1 MRSPVF
7 LFAKISHE
15 VPPGARVLL
24 FSLTLCLAGVV
35 AVFGVTQARSAPA
48 FEIRHANLPAEL
60 KQVIATSG
68 IDESYWGVAIV
79 PIPLK
84 LRDGQRLASFSLNP
98 KTPMNPASV
107 MKLVTTRT
115 ALDLLGPDYRHRTR
129 LATTGTLLAGEL
141 SGDLYLQGG
150 GDPKLVTEDLA
161 EMVQR
166 LRAIGVERIKGHF
179 IVDGSRFNEPEI
191 DPADF
196 DRKPTSAYNVG
207 PHAAMVN
214 FKALRIFAS
223 VESGRRVAIETEPR
237 IPKSQI
243 TSRVH
248 LVTGGCEA
256 SKLKAQMNTKGNL
269 LVSGPMGR
277 RCSGV
282 DFHVSV
288 MDHAQFALTAFESAW
303 RDAGGSMKVALR
315 SGMTPDYARTLV
327 DWKSPRPLIELVAD
341 MNKLSNNVMT
351 RQLFLNL
358 SASDLTP
365 ATREASAQRVTQH
378 LSAQGLSFPELVMDN
393 GSGLS
398 RDERISAQSLALLL
412 TRALMT
418 PGGDDWVATLPR
430 VGIEGTVRNR
440 LRDAAVMGNAW
451 MKTGTLRDVRA
462 LAGYVR
468 SSEDR
473 WVVLVAMVN
482 HPDAPRAR
490 EAIDSMVK
498 WAHAYRN

>member
-1 MRSPVF
+1 V
-7 LFAKISHE
+7 A
-15 VPPGARVLL
+15 GA
-24 FSLTLCLAGVV
+24 
-35 AVFGVTQARSAPA
+35 APA
-48 FEIRHANLPAEL
+48 LELKHASLPAEL
-60 KQVIATSG
+60 RQLIATSG

-79 PIPLK
+79 PIPPR

-98 KTPMNPASV
+98 QVPMNPASV

-129 LATTGTLLAGEL
+129 VATTGQLKAGEL
-141 SGDLYLQGG
+141 KGDLYLQGG
-150 GDPKLVTEDLA
+150 GDPKLVVEDLA
-161 EMVQR
+161 EIVQR
-166 LRAIGVERIKGHF
+166 LRAIGIRQIKGSF

-196 DRKPTSAYNVG
+196 DRKPASAYNVG

-214 FKALRIFAS
+214 FKALRILAS

-237 IPKSQI
+237 IPKNQV
-243 TSRVH
+243 TSRVY
-248 LVTGGCEA
+248 LVNGGCEA
-256 SKLKAQMNTKGNL
+256 SRLTAQMNSKSGL

-288 MDHAQFALTAFESAW
+288 MDHARFALTAFESAW
-303 RDAGGSMKVALR
+303 REAGGMMTVKLQ
-315 SGMTPDYARTLV
+315 SGITPDHARTLV
-327 DWKSPRPLIELVAD
+327 DWESPRPLIELVAD

-358 SASDLTP
+358 SASDRGP
-365 ATREASAQRVTQH
+365 ATREASAQRVRQH
-378 LSAQGLSFPELVMDN
+378 LSAQGLSFPELIIDN

-398 RDERISAQSLALLL
+398 REERISAQSLALLL
-412 TRALMT
+412 TRALVT
-418 PGGDDWVATLPR
+418 PGGDDWVGTLPK
-430 VGIEGTVRNR
+430 VGLEGTVRNR
-440 LRDAAVMGNAW
+440 LKDSAVMGNAW

-473 WVVLVAMVN
+473 WVVMVAMVN
-482 HPDAPRAR
+482 HPDAPRSR
-490 EAIDSMVK
+490 EAIDAMLK